1 MPELIGKVLAKATTD
16 DYASALK
23 LQVPTQMQ
31 KVMFHLKENDTNDVK
46 YQVLGSMDDVVY
58 EEAVAEAILAKN
70 GSIKLTAIDEPW
82 PYLDLQ
88 IKASVG
94 SSQGKV
100 TAYAS
105 GW

>member
-58 EEAVAEAILAKN
+58 EEVVAEDELLQDA
-70 GSIKLTAIDEPW
+70 SIKLAAIDEPW

-94 SSQGKV
+94 DAQGKV

>member
-1 MPELIGKVLAKATTD
+1 MPELIGKVIAKDTTD
-16 DYASALK
+16 DYVSALK
-23 LQVPTQMQ
+23 LQVPTYMQ

-46 YQVLGSMDDVVY
+46 YKVLGSMDDVVY
-58 EEAVAEAILAKN
+58 EEVVAEAELLKD
-70 GSIKLTAIDEPW
+70 GSIKLAAIDEPW

-88 IKASVG
+88 VKSSVAETP
-94 SSQGKV
+94 GKV